1 MEKEEKMSFID
12 GIKAKA
18 KQNIKTI
25 ILPESE
31 DERTIRA
38 AAKVLEDG
46 LAKII
51 LIGNE
56 NTIRSDA
63 AKYGV
68 DMIGKGPRISLADGI
83 AARRAQ
89 MARDTLIFCS
99 SFLNR
104 PEERMR
110 CCCGTERGGRHR

>member
-1 MEKEEKMSFID
+1 MSFID

-68 DMIGKGPRISLADGI
+68 DVSGAAFVDPENCSKFEEYQKILFELRQKKGMTMEGAKERICA
-83 AARRAQ
+83 
-89 MARDTLIFCS
+89 M
-99 SFLNR
+99 
-104 PEERMR
+104 
-110 CCCGTERGGRHR
+110 